1 MIGDN
6 NWPTNI
12 NKKVFPNLGQNQK
25 MDTVDR
31 E

>member
-12 NKKVFPNLGQNQK
+12 NKKAFPKMGQNQK
-25 MDTVDR
+25 MDTVGRD
-31 E
+31 